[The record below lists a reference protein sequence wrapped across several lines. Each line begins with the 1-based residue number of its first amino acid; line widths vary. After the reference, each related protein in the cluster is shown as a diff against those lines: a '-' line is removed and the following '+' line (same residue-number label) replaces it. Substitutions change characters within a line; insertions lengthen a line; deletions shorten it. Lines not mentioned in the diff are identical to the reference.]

1 MSAMPQIIL
10 ALLTPFLMTGGAPEA
25 LARQAAS
32 ETIAGRTAPETLLAV
47 AQSTAFALTA
57 IDTLRLSLPPDLS
70 LSMKLRLRG
79 NANALNRSSQRSQPP
94 AETTP
99 VGDPVPAPAE
109 DPTATI
115 AALETAKTLVKQAK
129 PGADAAWAEAM
140 TDVAAEYQAALPS
153 LSPADQQTH
162 LARIGALSKIAATLS
177 KGEAPSLKARLLGST
192 AIPIPPTIKTP

>member
-1 MSAMPQIIL
+1 MSAMPQIVL

-25 LARQAAS
+25 LARQAAT
-32 ETIAGRTAPETLLAV
+32 ETIAGHTAPAPLIAV

-57 IDTLRLSLPPDLS
+57 IDTLRLSLPADLS

-94 AETTP
+94 AEP
-99 VGDPVPAPAE
+99 AIAAPAA
-109 DPTATI
+109 DPAATI

-177 KGEAPSLKARLLGST
+177 KGEAPSLKARLLAST
-192 AIPIPPTIKTP
+192 AIPIPKSR